1 MSASSPGS
9 AKPPE
14 GVQENL
20 GAAPH
25 FLVSTNAVALPDYAI
40 HHPVVAANGTT
51 VFLLHGAFGAK
62 EYWRPQLQAL
72 VGAGYRVVSWDA
84 PGYGLSA
91 LPVPLTIDHCARV
104 LALLLARE
112 GGKRNVVMGH
122 SMGGMIAQQAW
133 RHARENIHGYVLS
146 ATSASFGKADGE
158 WQQGFVRERV
168 APLDAGKTIP
178 EYAPVMLR
186 SMMSA
191 DAHGPAVDLVIETV
205 SQMREETFRA
215 AVAAI
220 VGFEGR
226 DLLPTL
232 DVPVLCIAGELD
244 ATAPASVMQKMAS
257 KIAGAEFVSL
267 TGLGHFGW
275 AESPERFNASVLD
288 FLSRRFPQP
297 PL

>member
-1 MSASSPGS
+1 MSHSD
-9 AKPPE
+9 
-14 GVQENL
+14 V
-20 GAAPH
+20 
-25 FLVSTNAVALPDYAI
+25 TLPDYAV
-40 HHPVVAANGTT
+40 HHPAGGGHGST

-62 EYWRPQLQAL
+62 EYWRTQVQAL
-72 VGAGYRVVSWDA
+72 TQAGYRVVSWDA

-91 LPVPLTIDHCARV
+91 LPVPLTIDHCARA
-104 LALLLARE
+104 LSLLLEKE
-112 GGKRNVVMGH
+112 GGARNVVMGH

-133 RHARENIHGYVLS
+133 RYAQARIHGYVLS
-146 ATSASFGKADGE
+146 ATSASFGSPDGD
-158 WQQGFVRERV
+158 WQKEFVRARV

-186 SMMSA
+186 AMMAPSA
-191 DAHGPAVDLVIETV
+191 SGPAVDLLIGTV

-244 ATAPASVMQKMAS
+244 STAPAAVMEKMAH
-257 KIAGAEFVSL
+257 KIQGSEFVSL
-267 TGLGHFGW
+267 QGLGHFGW
-275 AESPERFNASVLD
+275 AEDAQRFNRSVLD
-288 FLSRRFPQP
+288 FLTRHF
-297 PL
+297 

>member
-1 MSASSPGS
+1 MNP
-9 AKPPE
+9 
-14 GVQENL
+14 NTL
-20 GAAPH
+20 
-25 FLVSTNAVALPDYAI
+25 NLPDYAI

-62 EYWRPQLQAL
+62 EYWREQLKAL

-104 LALLLARE
+104 LAHLLAHE

-133 RHARENIHGYVLS
+133 RHAREKIHGYVLS
-146 ATSASFGKADGE
+146 ATSASFGKPDGD
-158 WQQGFVRERV
+158 WQKEFVRARV
-168 APLDAGKTIP
+168 APLDAGQSLP
-178 EYAPVMLR
+178 QYAPTMLR
-186 SMMSA
+186 AMMGP
-191 DAHGPAVDLVIETV
+191 DAQGPAVELVIATV
-205 SQMREETFRA
+205 SQMREDTFRA
-215 AVAAI
+215 AVSAI

-232 DVPVLCIAGELD
+232 DVPVLCIAGERD
-244 ATAPASVMQKMAS
+244 STAPAVVMEKMAG
-257 KIAGAEFVSL
+257 KIANAEFVSL

-275 AESPERFNASVLD
+275 AEDPELFNAKVLD
-288 FLSRRFPQP
+288 FLSRRFPQAH
-297 PL
+297 